1 MTKQNR
7 FDIDFF
13 EFSFLV
19 TACIPPQ
26 PIARSVFWDDVI
38 NKHYKVLT
46 QQERDNLY
54 LWVNRDDRM
63 KYGLKEKNEACLL
76 FNARYDNENQY
87 IATCFYNGKESMVEC
102 FKWNNEYHTSKSQYI
117 ADEYIAKVDNIR

>member
-1 MTKQNR
+1 MNR
-7 FDIDFF
+7 FNIDFF

-26 PIARSVFWDDVI
+26 PIARSMFWDDVI
-38 NKHYKVLT
+38 NVHYKVMT

-54 LWVNRDDRM
+54 LWVNREDRM
-63 KYGLKEKNEACLL
+63 QRGLKEKNESCML

-87 IATCFYNGKESMVEC
+87 IATCFHENKESIINC
-102 FKWNNEYHTSKSQYI
+102 FKWNNKYHTSKTQFI
-117 ADEYIAKVDNIR
+117 AEEYINKIDKLN